1 MDENKKL
8 VWWIV
13 GGVAVGIVII
23 YVAISGGVKFP
34 AGTRSADRVGP
45 LATTTPQGI
54 VAAPGLSP
62 VSDEGQVVTREGK
75 PVQLNTTPGSPEA
88 PQQSNPIAPQDL
100 PSASV
105 KLSMSASGISPSTFR
120 VRRGDAVTLAI
131 TASDSQTHVFMFDD
145 AVLSSVA
152 VGVGPGETR
161 AITFNAPAR
170 GEYAFH
176 CDVPGHA
183 ARGETGKMIV
193 E

>member
-13 GGVAVGIVII
+13 GGVVVGVAII
-23 YVAISGGVKFP
+23 YVAITGGGLSSGP
-34 AGTRSADRVGP
+34 RSAEEVGP

-62 VSDEGQVVTREGK
+62 VSDEGQVVTREGA
-75 PVQLNTTPGSPEA
+75 PVDLDVTPGSPSA
-88 PQQSNPIAPQDL
+88 PQQSNPIAPEEL

-105 KLSMSASGISPSTFR
+105 KIEMSASGIAPSTFR
-120 VRRGDAVTLAI
+120 VRSGNAVTLAV
-131 TASDSQTHVFMFDD
+131 TATDSQTHVFMFDD
-145 AVLSSVA
+145 AALSAVA

-161 AITFNAPAR
+161 AITFNAPSR
-170 GEYAFH
+170 GQYPFH

-183 ARGETGKMIV
+183 ARGETGVMIV